1 MQGTIA
7 SLQICTA
14 HRAPMEFKT
23 QARALANR
31 GLEGDRHAQPNG
43 SRQVLLMDEE
53 TLNKLGLP
61 PGNVKENITT
71 RGIAIQTLAKGTR
84 VKIGD
89 AVFEIT
95 KPCTP
100 CERMDEIRNG
110 LRTEIEGQRGI
121 LAKVIEGGTLRV
133 GDAIEVM

>member
-1 MQGTIA
+1 MEGTII

-14 HRAPMEFKT
+14 HRAPMQFKT

-31 GLEGDRHAQPNG
+31 GLEGDRHARKDG

-53 TLNKLGLP
+53 TLNKFQLK
-61 PGNVKENITT
+61 PGIVKENITT
-71 RGIAIQTLAKGTR
+71 RGIAIQTLAKGAR
-84 VKIGD
+84 LKIGD

-95 KPCTP
+95 KLCTP
-100 CERMDEIRNG
+100 CERMEEIRNG
-110 LRTEIEGQRGI
+110 LRAEIEGQRGI